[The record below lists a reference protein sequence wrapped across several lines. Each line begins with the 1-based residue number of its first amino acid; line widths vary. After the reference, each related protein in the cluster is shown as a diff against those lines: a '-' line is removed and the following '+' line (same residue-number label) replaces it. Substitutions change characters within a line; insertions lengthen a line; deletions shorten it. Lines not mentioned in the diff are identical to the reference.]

1 MAGFCLACAFITFG
15 LGVYVIARNPGSL
28 VNRLFLLSM
37 LLAAYWALGEFLIW
51 QVRTPENIGFYLKAS
66 SFWPMVIAVFI
77 HFIVVYCGHPLS
89 RKDNSWA
96 LIMGI
101 YAPSLALSLIGLL
114 TDDLYTVI
122 FREGYGYVY
131 TPVIGSNAN
140 LLESSY
146 ILAVMLLSLFV
157 VFISWKSE
165 TRGKEAYQKRLVGL
179 GVLTVIASGALS
191 ALVLPALGI
200 YTPNMVFLGIAV
212 FSLLMAYAIHTQGLF
227 VVTPEMAM
235 SQIMAL
241 IPDAIVITDGTGKI
255 TDANEAVAGILGIPR
270 EDVSGRDIGEVFG
283 GKSSGSLMDTVL
295 RRGRVTDIEAEIDGG
310 QHRVVSISG
319 ARVNNP
325 EGGPAGIVLVIRD
338 ITGRKARESALRI
351 ANEKISLLT
360 RLTRHDISNLVTAL
374 SGYLELMRGDC
385 DRYINPAI
393 QTVQRITE
401 YLQFS
406 KQYQDIGSTRPEW
419 QPLAGIVARAIG
431 EIHAEGLEITVDV
444 PDVEIFADAL
454 VYRVIYALIDNT
466 IRHSGGATKVRI
478 STEKGEDNALTVVFE
493 DNGRGIGEKDK
504 ELIFQYGYGSH
515 TGLGLA
521 ISRDILALTGLDVK
535 ETGVPGKGAR
545 FEILVPAGAWKER

>member
-1 MAGFCLACAFITFG
+1 
-15 LGVYVIARNPGSL
+15 
-28 VNRLFLLSM
+28 
-37 LLAAYWALGEFLIW
+37 
-51 QVRTPENIGFYLKAS
+51 
-66 SFWPMVIAVFI
+66 
-77 HFIVVYCGHPLS
+77 
-89 RKDNSWA
+89 
-96 LIMGI
+96 
-101 YAPSLALSLIGLL
+101 
-114 TDDLYTVI
+114 
-122 FREGYGYVY
+122 
-131 TPVIGSNAN
+131 
-140 LLESSY
+140 
-146 ILAVMLLSLFV
+146 
-157 VFISWKSE
+157 
-165 TRGKEAYQKRLVGL
+165 
-179 GVLTVIASGALS
+179 
-191 ALVLPALGI
+191 
-200 YTPNMVFLGIAV
+200 
-212 FSLLMAYAIHTQGLF
+212 
-227 VVTPEMAM
+227 
-235 SQIMAL
+235 
-241 IPDAIVITDGTGKI
+241 
-255 TDANEAVAGILGIPR
+255 
-270 EDVSGRDIGEVFG
+270 
-283 GKSSGSLMDTVL
+283 
-295 RRGRVTDIEAEIDGG
+295 
-310 QHRVVSISG
+310 
-319 ARVNNP
+319 
-325 EGGPAGIVLVIRD
+325 
-338 ITGRKARESALRI
+338 I

-431 EIHAEGLEITVDV
+431 EIHPEGLEITVDV

-478 STEKGEDNALTVVFE
+478 NTEKGEDNALTVVFE